1 MLNIKFYGVLQ
12 LILNFLY
19 MIISFYS
26 ILIRYI
32 HSNIASIFFICIY
45 IHIGRGIYYKS
56 YYNSLLWVTGIILFL
71 FLMLT
76 SFLGY
81 ILPWGQMSY
90 WGAVVITNLVSVI
103 PFCGDAIVTWLW
115 GGFSV
120 SNPTLNRFFV
130 LHYLF
135 PFLLSGISF
144 LHIIFSINF
153 GGFEGYIYAL
163 ILIVIASCE
172 SVIGFSLLV
181 RFYKLKGSI
190 KKINFMLKG

>member
-1 MLNIKFYGVLQ
+1 MRDVSYGW
-12 LILNFLY
+12 
-19 MIISFYS
+19 
-26 ILIRYI
+26 LIRYI
-32 HSNIASIFFICIY
+32 HSNAASVFFICIY
-45 IHIGRGIYYKS
+45 IHIGRGIFCKS
-56 YYNSLLWVTGIILFL
+56 FNNFLLWITGIILFL

-103 PFCGDAIVTWLW
+103 PFCGNFIVTWLW

-135 PFLLSGISF
+135 PFL
-144 LHIIFSINF
+144 
-153 GGFEGYIYAL
+153 
-163 ILIVIASCE
+163 CE
-172 SVIGFSLLV
+172 S
-181 RFYKLKGSI
+181 Y
-190 KKINFMLKG
+190 